1 MSPELLYQS
10 LIGIFL
16 TNYKNKVIYDQN
28 FPDLIDAKESFM
40 KYLPFLLL
48 FFSFSAFGE
57 SAQECAK
64 LVRTDDRLACFDKLF
79 PSNAEKMIESETVQ
93 RQQTSAGSS
102 VRESAAEPRV
112 DVTGTNRDELART
125 DKSTASRKDEQDSRG
140 FSLGSL
146 GKIFNRDPSADFQSR
161 ITELKAGNSQK
172 MVFLLENNQI
182 WLQDSPRTLPFRV
195 GDTVKIKKG
204 LLGGYTMRSKSGTST
219 RVNRIR

>member
-1 MSPELLYQS
+1 
-10 LIGIFL
+10 
-16 TNYKNKVIYDQN
+16 
-28 FPDLIDAKESFM
+28 M

-48 FFSFSAFGE
+48 FFSFSVFGE
-57 SAQECAK
+57 TAQECAK

-79 PSNAEKMIESETVQ
+79 PSKTDKMIESETVQ
-93 RQQTSAGSS
+93 KKQPSADSRNVTDSS
-102 VRESAAEPRV
+102 TREVAK
-112 DVTGTNRDELART
+112 TTQDELTRP
-125 DKSTASRKDEQDSRG
+125 DKSKIDGEDERNSLG
-140 FSLGSL
+140 FSLS
-146 GKIFNRDPSADFQSR
+146 KIFNRDPGGDFQSR

>member
-1 MSPELLYQS
+1 
-10 LIGIFL
+10 
-16 TNYKNKVIYDQN
+16 
-28 FPDLIDAKESFM
+28 M

-48 FFSFSAFGE
+48 FFSLSVFGE
-57 SAQECAK
+57 TAQECAK

-79 PSNAEKMIESETVQ
+79 PSKTDKMIESETVQ
-93 RQQTSAGSS
+93 QKQPST
-102 VRESAAEPRV
+102 
-112 DVTGTNRDELART
+112 DTGTRDVMDRSTREVTKTAQDELTRP
-125 DKSTASRKDEQDSRG
+125 DKSKIDSEDEQNSRG

-146 GKIFNRDPSADFQSR
+146 GNIFTRDPGADFQSR